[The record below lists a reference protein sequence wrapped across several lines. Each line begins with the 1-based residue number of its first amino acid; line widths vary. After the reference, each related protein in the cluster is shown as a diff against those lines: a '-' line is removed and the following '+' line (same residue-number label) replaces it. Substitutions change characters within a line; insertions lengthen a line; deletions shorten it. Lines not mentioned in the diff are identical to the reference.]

1 MIIRPATERD
11 LPAILAIENVSF
23 DSPWTDDHFRYELF
37 QNPFAF
43 VFVAEEDEH
52 LVGYID
58 WWVTFEVG
66 QVNNLAVLPKLR
78 GKGIG
83 KTMMQDVLKRFKD
96 AQCERVTLEVRIHN
110 EAAIALYERLGFQK
124 RHLKKNY
131 YENGDDAWAMELV
144 L

>member
-23 DSPWTDDHFRYELF
+23 DAPWTDEHFRYELV

-43 VFVAEEDEH
+43 VFVAVEDD
-52 LVGYID
+52 LLLGYID
-58 WWVTFEVG
+58 WWITFEVG
-66 QVNNLAVLPKLR
+66 QVNNLAVHPNLR

-83 KTMMQDVLKRFKD
+83 KTLMEDVLKRFKD
-96 AQCERVTLEVRIHN
+96 AQCERVTLEVRLHN
-110 EAAIALYERLGFQK
+110 EAAITLYERLGFQK

-131 YENGDDAWAMELV
+131 YENGDDAWAMEFV